1 MQRANEAMPGPD
13 QNLEFVAKRLL
24 HGPSPTTD
32 GVTVLLGTPLYVAQ
46 VD

>member
-1 MQRANEAMPGPD
+1 VHRANEAMPGPD

-24 HGPSPTTD
+24 HGPSPTSP
-32 GVTVLLGTPLYVAQ
+32 GVDVLLGSPLYVAL